1 MSDESQERV
10 RQMRELLAKSQTPK
24 GDAEQVRHVSA
35 DRGGIAVHANGSV
48 HIGMSPVAQKKPFF
62 DFNRLTGLYFVLIV
76 AAYIFFRLLPLWQS
90 RPKGLAPIFTVQ
102 YMGSQAPL
110 GELAVLAF
118 GGAAVAACFAG
129 LTRWLSR

>member
-1 MSDESQERV
+1 MSDESQEKV
-10 RQMRELLAKSQTPK
+10 RQMRELLAKSQTSK
-24 GDAEQVRHVSA
+24 GNAEHVRHVTA
-35 DRGGIAVHANGSV
+35 DRGGIAVHAGGSV

-62 DFNRLTGLYFVLIV
+62 NFGRLVGIYFLLIV
-76 AAYIFFRLLPLWQS
+76 AAYIFFRLMPLWQS

-110 GELAVLAF
+110 WELAVLAF
-118 GGAAVAACFAG
+118 GGAAVAACLAG